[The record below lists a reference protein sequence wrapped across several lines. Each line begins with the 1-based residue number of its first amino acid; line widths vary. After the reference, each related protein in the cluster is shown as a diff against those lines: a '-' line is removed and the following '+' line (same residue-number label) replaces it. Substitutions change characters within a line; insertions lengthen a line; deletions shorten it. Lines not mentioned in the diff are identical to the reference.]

1 MDSQAY
7 EWIKSKYGEADAEQ
21 YKQFC
26 DEEYAKKQEENKE
39 ELRKLMAQREPDL
52 LCYSCI
58 HEVKFLRYE
67 LRGETSEKE
76 EMIIDVLR
84 SHGIYVD
91 SEKSEQTPK
100 TIDEYTKDPYGLLNR
115 IYKIITDEGMNYDD
129 EDFEVIGYEGFEDSE
144 LWPKE
149 DVFEYFKNCYYR

>member
-1 MDSQAY
+1 MDNQAY
-7 EWIKSKYGEADAEQ
+7 EWIKTKYGEADAEQ

-26 DEEYAKKQEENKE
+26 DGEDAKKQAEEAE
-39 ELRKLMAQREPDL
+39 ELRKRKEQRDPDL

-58 HEVKFLRYE
+58 HEVKYLRYE
-67 LRGETSEKE
+67 LRGETSERE
-76 EMIIDVLR
+76 VMIIDVLR

-91 SEKSEQTPK
+91 SEKTEHTTK
-100 TIDEYTKDPYGLLNR
+100 TITEYTKDPYGLLNR
-115 IYKIITDEGMNYDD
+115 IYKIITSIGKEYDN

-149 DVFEYFKNCYYR
+149 DVFEYFKNCYYK